1 MKNKRLIS
9 LICALVMIVSV
20 LGGSA
25 VFAADVDTPVH
36 DDPVEPVVVGPC
48 VASGAG
54 TCKNGTGSFSVTL
67 TAGNWDAYIM
77 AGVSSSSASG
87 IVHCYVTLPNG
98 NTQSLGSVLASGGT
112 TSYVYFLHLSAGTYT
127 FSFVATTGTTL
138 EVFGRIYD

>member
-36 DDPVEPVVVGPC
+36 DDPVEPIVGSC
-48 VASGAG
+48 ITSGAA
-54 TCKNGTGSFSVTL
+54 TCSNGYCEFNVYLSS
-67 TAGNWDAYIM
+67 GNWDAYIM
-77 AGVSSSSASG
+77 AGVASSSASG
-87 IVHCYVTLPNG
+87 VVHCYVTLPNG
-98 NTQSLGSVLASGGT
+98 TTQSLGSVSASGGT
-112 TSYVYFLHLSAGTYT
+112 TSYIYFLHLSAVTYK
-127 FSFVATTGTTL
+127 FIFDASTGKSL

>member
-36 DDPVEPVVVGPC
+36 DDPVEPVVGSC
-48 VASGAG
+48 IASGAG
-54 TCKNGTGSFSVTL
+54 TCSNGYCEFNVYLAS
-67 TAGNWDAYIM
+67 GNWDAYIM

-87 IVHCYVTLPNG
+87 IVHCYVMLPNG
-98 NTQSLGSVLASGGT
+98 NIQSLGSVSASGGA
-112 TSYVYFLHLSAGTYT
+112 TSYVYSLHLSAGTYKFIFDAST
-127 FSFVATTGTTL
+127 SSNL
-138 EVFGRIYD
+138 EVYGRIYD